1 MADYFYPFH
10 YPSLVDESLADDMVR
25 IKVVD
30 QTGDVLAWWDEE
42 QQFDPFS
49 IYAYNLDLRTSK
61 DEIFRHFCSLGQ
73 IMRISYLK
81 NKKNNIF
88 NGSIY
93 VQFKTIQ
100 SAEEALFL
108 DGSYLRG
115 RLIYVKAGVFNFDFY
130 CLNIS
135 GSPQYYS
142 AQ

>member
-93 VQFKTIQ
+93 VQFKTMQ

-115 RLIYVKAGVFNFDFY
+115 RLIYVKAGFFNVGIFILFK
-130 CLNIS
+130 IFWR
-135 GSPQYYS
+135 
-142 AQ
+142 A

>member
-42 QQFDPFS
+42 QQFDPYS

-93 VQFKTIQ
+93 VQFKTMQ

-115 RLIYVKAGVFNFDFY
+115 RLIYVKAGFFNVGIFILF
-130 CLNIS
+130 NIFWR
-135 GSPQYYS
+135 
-142 AQ
+142 A